1 MRKYIIYA
9 FVMCTVTTACVQNK
23 TEQTKQV
30 TEINLEPEISTTPNT
45 LSTQEIDEGW
55 KLLWDGKTTEGWRGA
70 RLSEFPNNGWTIE
83 DGLLKVQKSDGGEST
98 NGGDIV
104 TTRKYRNFILKV
116 ISKLQRVLIAAL
128 SILLIPILIKGKVQ
142 RSVVNIRYW
151 MMRNIRMLNWVPTAI
166 VL

>member
-1 MRKYIIYA
+1 
-9 FVMCTVTTACVQNK
+9 MCTVTTACVQNK

-83 DGLLKVQKSDGGEST
+83 DGLLKVQKVTEESPLM
-98 NGGDIV
+98 V
-104 TTRKYRNFILKV
+104 AILLLHANTGILSLKW

-142 RSVVNIRYW
+142 RSVVSIRYW

-166 VL
+166 VP

>member
-83 DGLLKVQKSDGGEST
+83 DGLLKV
-98 NGGDIV
+98 
-104 TTRKYRNFILKV
+104 R
-116 ISKLQRVLIAAL
+116 
-128 SILLIPILIKGKVQ
+128 
-142 RSVVNIRYW
+142 RSVVSIRYW

-166 VL
+166 VP